1 MSGLRILISG
11 AGVAGPVLA
20 FFLARAGAKVTIVEK
35 APEPRTG
42 GQNVD
47 IRGVGLKVVRRMGL
61 EAAVLGRTTQEEG
74 VAFVDASDRRCAMFP
89 VDRTGKNL
97 SMTAEIEI
105 MRGDLGKIFY
115 DATRNDVEYTF
126 GSSIESM
133 VEKDDKVHVS
143 FRNGSKQE
151 YDFVFAADGLGSP
164 TRGLIFGE
172 DKQKSAIK
180 SLGQYVAWF
189 TISRRESDGMWAR
202 WYNAPGRRLILL
214 RPDTKAEASQQITR
228 ASLWICSNSAKLQG
242 YSKLTIAEQK
252 ALMHELFHDAGW
264 EATRVL
270 ADMDTADDFYL
281 SEVAQV
287 KMDDTSWSNG
297 RMAVLGDAAYCPS
310 PISGMGTTV
319 AIVGAYILAGEIARN
334 PKDPKAA
341 FASYEKV
348 MRPFVTKAQKLIP
361 GAPQL
366 ANPETA
372 WGIWFMNSIL
382 GLVSWTAGLQAFL
395 GRYAG
400 PPVDAIVLPEYEM
413 SGLEGS

>member
-1 MSGLRILISG
+1 MSGLQILISG

-20 FFLARAGAKVTIVEK
+20 FFLARAGARVTIVEK
-35 APEPRTG
+35 APALRTG

-47 IRGVGLKVVRRMGL
+47 IRGVGLKVLRRMGV
-61 EAAVLGRTTQEEG
+61 EADVLRRTTKEEG
-74 VAFVDASDRRCAMFP
+74 VAFVDALDRKRAMFP
-89 VDRTGKNL
+89 VDPSGKNL

-105 MRGDLGKIFY
+105 MRGDLGRIFY

-126 GSSIESM
+126 GNSIENM
-133 VEKDDKVHVS
+133 VEKDEKVHVS
-143 FRNGSKQE
+143 FRNGSRQE

-189 TISRRESDGMWAR
+189 TITRHKSDGMWAR
-202 WYNAPGRRLILL
+202 WYNAPGRRMILL
-214 RPDTKAEASQQITR
+214 RPDTKSEASQQITR

-252 ALMHELFHDAGW
+252 ALMHEIFHDAGW
-264 EATRVL
+264 EAPRVL

-287 KMDDTSWSNG
+287 KMEETSWSNG
-297 RMAVLGDAAYCPS
+297 RMAVLGDAGYCPS

-341 FASYEKV
+341 FASYEQL

-366 ANPETA
+366 INPETA

-395 GRYAG
+395 GRFAG

-413 SGLEGS
+413 NGLGET

>member
-1 MSGLRILISG
+1 MSGLQILISG

-35 APEPRTG
+35 APELRTG

-61 EAAVLGRTTQEEG
+61 EAAVLRRTTEEEG
-74 VAFVDASDRRCAMFP
+74 VAFVDALDRKRATFP

-115 DATRNDVEYTF
+115 DATRNNVEYRF
-126 GSSIESM
+126 GSSIGSM
-133 VEKDDKVHVS
+133 VERDDKVHVS
-143 FRNGSKQE
+143 FNNGSKEE

-172 DKQKSAIK
+172 DTQKSAIK

-214 RPDTKAEASQQITR
+214 RPDTKSEANHEITR
-228 ASLWICSNSAKLQG
+228 ASLWICSNSAKLKACL
-242 YSKLTIAEQK
+242 KLTIAEQK
-252 ALMHELFHDAGW
+252 ALMHELFQDAGW
-264 EATRVL
+264 EAPRVL

-287 KMDDTSWSNG
+287 KIDETSWANG

-334 PKDPKAA
+334 PKDPKTA
-341 FASYEKV
+341 FASYEKL

-366 ANPETA
+366 VNPETA

-382 GLVSWTAGLQAFL
+382 GLVSWAAGLQAFL

-400 PPVDAIVLPEYEM
+400 PPVDAIVLPDYEM
-413 SGLEGS
+413 NGQGGN